1 MFSRGRALTT
11 GYMCTAVVV
20 AVLMA
25 GSALAADAPAAGAAA
40 PAAKTQ
46 APKAAAASAT
56 AAAQLGVA
64 QIVERHVAARGGLQ
78 AWHSVQA
85 LQFSGKL
92 EAGKGDSY
100 SRSMGF
106 TRSSHKPGSGP
117 GGVAAAA
124 DAKAAADGKA
134 QAQEVML
141 PFTLELK
148 RPYQSRLEIQFA
160 GKTSIQ
166 VYDGTHG
173 WKVRPYLNRND
184 AEPFTADEIR
194 ATEAAQEELEGPLV
208 DYAAKGTKVS
218 LVKVEPV
225 EGSSAYKLKLTL
237 KNGTSRHIWI
247 DTKTFLDVKREGVQR
262 RMDGKLHDVYVIQRD
277 FRKVDGVTVPFVIET
292 AVVGYPDTHRMMIE
306 KVAVNPKLDD
316 ATFGKPRV

>member
-1 MFSRGRALTT
+1 MSSRGRALT
-11 GYMCTAVVV
+11 GFVCTALVLP
-20 AVLMA
+20 VLMTGA
-25 GSALAADAPAAGAAA
+25 ALAADAPAARTAA
-40 PAAKTQ
+40 PAAKAQ
-46 APKAAAASAT
+46 PPKAAAASSTGAAT
-56 AAAQLGVA
+56 LDVA

-85 LQFSGKL
+85 LQYSGKL

-106 TRSSHKPGSGP
+106 TRASHKPGSGP
-117 GGVAAAA
+117 GGAAP
-124 DAKAAADGKA
+124 DAKPAGDDKA
-134 QAQEVML
+134 SGAEVLL
-141 PFTLELK
+141 PFTLDLK
-148 RPYQSRLEIQFA
+148 RPYQSRLEVQFA

-166 VYDGTHG
+166 VYDGKQG

-184 AEPFTADEIR
+184 AEPFSADEIR
-194 ATEAAQEELEGPLV
+194 ATEAAHEELEGPLV

-225 EGSSAYKLKLTL
+225 GGSNAYKLKLTL

-262 RMDGKLHDVYVIQRD
+262 HMDGKMHDVYIYQRD
-277 FRKVDGVTVPFVIET
+277 FRKVDGGVTVPFVIET
-292 AVVGYPDTHRMMIE
+292 AVVGYPESHKMMIE
-306 KVAVNPKLDD
+306 KVAVNPKLDE
-316 ATFGKPRV
+316 ATFAKPRV